1 MNRGVATIWWSMLIA
16 TCLGVVPVTVLLL
29 RRTLNAAQ
37 NIERYTAEMLE
48 SGVGIANNT
57 ANVAALKDT
66 ISVAPQLLGGAES
79 LVSHIATIERAL
91 AANASDN
98 GQGKDKGA
106 ES

>member
-16 TCLGVVPVTVLLL
+16 TCLGVVPIVVVLL
-29 RRTLNAAQ
+29 RRTLSAAR
-37 NIERYTAEMLE
+37 NIEQYTAEMLN

-79 LVSHIATIERAL
+79 LEQHVVAIHSAL
-91 AANASDN
+91 ATKNLDTS
-98 GQGKDKGA
+98 QGRGKEA

>member
-29 RRTLNAAQ
+29 RRTLTAAQ

-79 LVSHIATIERAL
+79 LVSHIATIEKAL

-98 GQGKDKGA
+98 GQGKDKEV

>member
-16 TCLGVVPVTVLLL
+16 TCLGVVPVAVLLL

-79 LVSHIATIERAL
+79 LVSHIATIGRAL

-98 GQGKDKGA
+98 GQDKDKGV

>member
-16 TCLGVVPVTVLLL
+16 TCLGVVPVAVLLL

-79 LVSHIATIERAL
+79 LARHIATIESAL

-98 GQGKDKGA
+98 GQIKDKGG
-106 ES
+106 EP